1 MELAFK
7 ATFKKKDG
15 SLRTM
20 IFYNVDQ
27 LPKKLIEERIKGSN
41 TSRKLQDG
49 SRVVYDLEAHDF
61 RVFNESTVVGEIE
74 KISLDSAFGS
84 GYIL

>member
-1 MELAFK
+1 MELAHK

-15 SLRTM
+15 SMRTM
-20 IFYNVDQ
+20 VFYNVDQ
-27 LPKKLIEERIKGSN
+27 LPQKLIQERIKGN
-41 TSRKLQDG
+41 TTNRNLQDG

-61 RVFNESTVVGEIE
+61 RIFNESTLVGEIE
-74 KISLDSAFGS
+74 RISLDTLFGS